1 MGHAEEV
8 MMIENGEITRRK
20 VVWLF
25 GLQVFVGLQKRAIS
39 CPIPSKANPT
49 DWQWEISPVYFNE
62 GVAF

>member
-39 CPIPSKANPT
+39 CPIPSLK
-49 DWQWEISPVYFNE
+49 
-62 GVAF
+62 